1 MARHAQDSRRPHA
14 RGRMV
19 AFDQMGL
26 QICDDHVRGRQIV
39 VAHPGWL
46 DHQQFAA
53 GHTRRHIARGPDH
66 QRVPGRWSCRSATS
80 PRMRCTTS
88 RISASMLTV
97 GPHPG
102 CCAPGGGDP
111 DGASPSSRPPAVV
124 VQGPVF
130 GAQLVVGGDIFL
142 NRGVDVLLGA
152 VGHPHHQRAARKRT
166 EVDPDDEC
174 SCRVCGYPSA
184 PRNHLEA
191 LAARRLLKMSKAT
204 ANSKT
209 KPLMN
214 DWTSVPRPSSDMPLL
229 RTPMIRPPIK
239 APVTVPMPP
248 VTAAP
253 PMKTAAMASS
263 SKPVPAPGSA
273 ELLRAVNV
281 IPAMAARKPM
291 LTKSQKSTLLVFTPD
306 SCAASRLPP
315 RAYTCLPKTLRFI
328 TVE

>member
-1 MARHAQDSRRPHA
+1 MRTMRLYLACELLWLPYEGDRSGPIGARALIAWCSPAVRPA
-14 RGRMV
+14 AEIPMV
-19 AFDQMGL
+19 HHLLLA
-26 QICDDHVRGRQIV
+26 
-39 VAHPGWL
+39 
-46 DHQQFAA
+46 
-53 GHTRRHIARGPDH
+53 
-66 QRVPGRWSCRSATS
+66 
-80 PRMRCTTS
+80 
-88 RISASMLTV
+88 
-97 GPHPG
+97 
-102 CCAPGGGDP
+102 
-111 DGASPSSRPPAVV
+111 PPAVV

-204 ANSKT
+204 ADSKT

-239 APVTVPMPP
+239 APVTVPIPP

>member
-1 MARHAQDSRRPHA
+1 MESSPDQCERSDRDFTAELVRDHGQHAGDRFASRRPGGGVGRMGVHHTA
-14 RGRMV
+14 DLWHVLIDVRMCGGVGGGRMV

-39 VAHPGWL
+39 VAHSGWL

-80 PRMRCTTS
+80 PRMRW
-88 RISASMLTV
+88 
-97 GPHPG
+97 
-102 CCAPGGGDP
+102 
-111 DGASPSSRPPAVV
+111 
-124 VQGPVF
+124 
-130 GAQLVVGGDIFL
+130 
-142 NRGVDVLLGA
+142 
-152 VGHPHHQRAARKRT
+152 
-166 EVDPDDEC
+166 
-174 SCRVCGYPSA
+174 VCGYPSA

-239 APVTVPMPP
+239 APVTVPMTP